1 MRGDEHLRCFFDR
14 QFAPDQTEIEH
25 RHPSVLALIDTVVR
39 TKVLE
44 WRAEELDRKALRVVW
59 VVDDD
64 LGCARRRSVL
74 IASVPC

>member
-1 MRGDEHLRCFFDR
+1 
-14 QFAPDQTEIEH
+14 
-25 RHPSVLALIDTVVR
+25 VLALIDIVVR

-64 LGCARRRSVL
+64 LGCTRRRSVL